1 MKKNKFFKATVLTLA
16 LLLAVTGVAYADN
29 ETSKFTD
36 INGHWAEQH
45 INSVYSKGLM
55 GGVTETLF
63 KPGDLVKNY
72 DALVSISRMIDAEN
86 DINMEQ
92 LESKYQEK
100 VIVKFNVPEYARKGI
115 LVCLGKG
122 IITDYDV
129 SAFAAK
135 PNATKKDIV
144 KYLGMAFGVKVD
156 SSAPP
161 VVLAFRDSMY
171 IPTIY
176 KPYVQFLIDNG
187 IVNASGDANGNF
199 NPDSNIDRASFAK
212 MLDVASTVYE
222 NKKLGID
229 TTNNN
234 NNSTGS
240 EQDNSSNAD
249 TNTDTN
255 TGTGT
260 SNNEN
265 TDTNSSD
272 TPASNNGGLQVDV
285 TAYVDEVIPE
295 YGNLAVFV
303 GKDRK
308 IYKVAD
314 NATCIIDD
322 ATSGFWKLKK
332 SDIVKL
338 YLENDKIIKIVGES
352 KIRKIVGT
360 LASIES
366 TDKTVLTMKTSAGD
380 TKSFTLTAK
389 TVVIKDGKTAL
400 WQELKEGNTLA
411 ITTSYEELVEINAD
425 GVKGT
430 DKGVIESIT
439 FSRIAPAKLVI
450 TALDGSQNIYYVSKS
465 VEVSGAGG
473 DAYSLRPGMQVEADL
488 LDDEISKIK
497 VINETASTLVKLEG
511 MIKSID
517 LDAKLLV
524 LEVLDST
531 TNKYVDKTIYTTDET
546 KIADVDFNL
555 IGLGSLKANQI
566 ISIRGTGTGEG
577 IFAKTI
583 QVIN

>member
-1 MKKNKFFKATVLTLA
+1 MKKNKFFKATVFTLA

-29 ETSKFTD
+29 DTSKFTD
-36 INGHWAEQH
+36 IYGHWAEQH

-92 LESKYQEK
+92 LETKYQEK
-100 VIVKFNVPEYARKGI
+100 VILKFNVPEYARKGI
-115 LVCLGKG
+115 LLCLGKG

-212 MLDVASTVYE
+212 MLDIASTVYE
-222 NKKLGID
+222 NKKLGVDTPANNGTATGNNQNSDGTD
-229 TTNNN
+229 TT
-234 NNSTGS
+234 T
-240 EQDNSSNAD
+240 
-249 TNTDTN
+249 TPDTN
-255 TGTGT
+255 TG
-260 SNNEN
+260 
-265 TDTNSSD
+265 SSD
-272 TPASNNGGLQVDV
+272 TPASNSGGLQVDV

-314 NATCIIDD
+314 NATCTIDD
-322 ATSGFWKLKK
+322 VTSGFWKLKK

-352 KIRKIVGT
+352 KIRKIAGT
-360 LASIES
+360 LISIDS

-380 TKSFTLTAK
+380 TKNFTITAK
-389 TVVIKDGKTAL
+389 TVVIKDGRTAL

-425 GVKGT
+425 GIKGT

-450 TALDGSQNIYYVSKS
+450 TALDGSQNIYYVSKNI
-465 VEVSGAGG
+465 EVSGAGG
-473 DAYSLRPGMQVEADL
+473 DAYSLRPGMQVEANL

-524 LEVLDST
+524 LEVLDSA

-546 KIADVDFNL
+546 KIADIDFNL
-555 IGLGSLKANQI
+555 IGLGSLKTNQI

>member
-1 MKKNKFFKATVLTLA
+1 MKKNKFFKATVITLA
-16 LLLAVTGVAYADN
+16 LLLTVTGVAYADN
-29 ETSKFTD
+29 DISKFTD

-92 LESKYQEK
+92 LEAKYQEK
-100 VIVKFNVPEYARKGI
+100 VILKFNVPEYARKGI
-115 LVCLGKG
+115 LLCLGKG

-129 SAFAAK
+129 SAFTAK

-212 MLDVASTVYE
+212 MLDIASTVYE

-229 TTNNN
+229 TAANN
-234 NNSTGS
+234 NNST
-240 EQDNSSNAD
+240 ETNQNNSGTGTKTDPD
-249 TNTDTN
+249 TNTDNTEDTN
-255 TGTGT
+255 TG
-260 SNNEN
+260 
-265 TDTNSSD
+265 DSD
-272 TPASNNGGLQVDV
+272 IPASNSGGLQVDV

-314 NATCIIDD
+314 NATCTIDD
-322 ATSGFWKLKK
+322 VAGGFWKLKK

-352 KIRKIVGT
+352 KVRKIVGT
-360 LASIES
+360 LVSINS
-366 TDKTVLTMKTSAGD
+366 TDKTVLTMKTSTGD

-411 ITTSYEELVEINAD
+411 ITTSYEDLVEINAD

-450 TALDGSQNIYYVSKS
+450 TALDGSQNIYYVSKN
-465 VEVSGAGG
+465 VEVSGAEG

-497 VINETASTLVKLEG
+497 VVNQTASTLVKLEG
-511 MIKSID
+511 MIRSID

-524 LEVLDST
+524 LEVLDSAS
-531 TNKYVDKTIYTTDET
+531 NKYVDKTIYTTDET
-546 KIADVDFNL
+546 KIADIDFNL
-555 IGLGSLKANQI
+555 IGLGNLKANQI